1 MTDAPKIVPTEAK
14 APVVAEETKKPE
26 AAGPMAAAKTVEAP
40 ADAKK

>member
-14 APVVAEETKKPE
+14 EPVAADVTKKPE
-26 AAGPMAAAKTVEAP
+26 AAGPVAAAKPAEPP